1 MVANTFKARI
11 LQIADYNPNFKSR
24 GIRFG
29 EPHNDWAN
37 LRGTEQECNEAFK
50 GLKLGNLVEAT
61 VDGRELMF
69 IATTSVPSK
78 EPMKAIEIAAPK
90 KAECVHDW
98 RICGHRE
105 ALFWYCTKCRK
116 IERFED

>member
-1 MVANTFKARI
+1 MAANTFKARI
-11 LQIADYNPNFKSR
+11 LQIADYNPSFKSR

-69 IATTSVPSK
+69 IAHAAMPTNAPV
-78 EPMKAIEIAAPK
+78 KAAVTAPNK
-90 KAECVHDW
+90 VECVHDW
-98 RICGHRE
+98 TICGHRE

-116 IERFED
+116 IERFEG